1 MQSNTELAIMASSIV
16 LAAVEYL
23 KMPLI
28 STPRILS
35 FLTQHGIA
43 RVDGD
48 GVVHMWCIPYITFVM
63 GVAFTV
69 MFKID
74 LFADRMPD
82 VSQLARTVLTS
93 VVVGVGS
100 NLIHSLS
107 GKRAIVKRL
116 LKLP

>member
-16 LAAVEYL
+16 LAVVEYL

-28 STPRILS
+28 STPGVLS

-43 RVDGD
+43 RVDDD
-48 GVVHMWCIPYITFVM
+48 GVVHMWCIPYITFVI
-63 GVAFTV
+63 GVVMTV
-69 MFKID
+69 MLKID

-93 VVVGVGS
+93 VVVGIGS
-100 NLIHSLS
+100 NLIHAIS
-107 GKRAIVKRL
+107 GKSAVMNRL
-116 LKLP
+116 TQRS